1 MHFPVGY
8 KIKTFKEN
16 WKRIM
21 FGTNEI
27 LWTVVSWVIFGLIV
41 GLIARFLMASRHT
54 GGMLATILLG
64 IGGAI
69 IGGII
74 GRFIFGFGFR
84 TGNSPEDFT
93 LPSFFL
99 NLLCAVLGA
108 IALSAAYRIFL
119 DKNSADG

>member
-1 MHFPVGY
+1 
-8 KIKTFKEN
+8 
-16 WKRIM
+16 M
-21 FGTNEI
+21 FGTNELLLTI
-27 LWTVVSWVIFGLIV
+27 LSWVIFGLIV
-41 GLIARFLMASRHT
+41 GWIAKFLMSSRHT
-54 GGMLATILLG
+54 GGMLPTLLLG

-74 GRFIFGFGFR
+74 GRVVFGFGFR

-93 LPSFFL
+93 IPSFLL

-119 DKNSADG
+119 DKNTADG

>member
-1 MHFPVGY
+1 
-8 KIKTFKEN
+8 
-16 WKRIM
+16 M
-21 FGTNEI
+21 FGTNELLFTI
-27 LWTVVSWVIFGLIV
+27 IAWVIFGLIV
-41 GLIARFLMASRHT
+41 GLIAKFLMSSRHT
-54 GGMLATILLG
+54 GGMLTTILLG

-93 LPSFFL
+93 VPSFLL

-108 IALSAAYRIFL
+108 VALSAAYRIFL
-119 DKNSADG
+119 DKGEADG

>member
-1 MHFPVGY
+1 
-8 KIKTFKEN
+8 
-16 WKRIM
+16 M

-27 LWTVVSWVIFGLIV
+27 LWTIISWIIFGLIV

-54 GGMLATILLG
+54 GGMLTTILLG

-69 IGGII
+69 VGGII

-93 LPSFFL
+93 LPSFLL
-99 NLLCAVLGA
+99 NLLCAIVGA

-119 DKNSADG
+119 DKSTADG